1 MCKICRCT
9 PCAALC
15 PNADPLPVVGK
26 CAICGE
32 DIYKG
37 DDIYTN
43 GNEAVHAEC
52 RKGYTVEE
60 LLSLNDLNVTDP
72 IRYADDPDSILNTFG
87 FERKAAE

>member
-1 MCKICRCT
+1 MCEICRQMICPGT
-9 PCAALC
+9 C
-15 PNADPLPVVGK
+15 PNADEPSIIGK
-26 CAICGE
+26 CTLCGE
-32 DIYKG
+32 NIYKG

-43 GNEAVHAEC
+43 GNEAVHADC

-72 IRYADDPDSILNTFG
+72 IRYADDPDSILNAFG